1 MTYCRFII
9 IIFKIILLLLL
20 ILISNIKIK
29 RVCLK
34 LLNKFTCIS
43 EYIIIIFQVTWYA
56 FPDKKLL
63 HRYVR
68 LFAALLSLSVM
79 LHECNMY
86 IMCHSSSLSGWSNM
100 GSIST
105 RLRYSGNNN

>member
-1 MTYCRFII
+1 MTYCRYII
-9 IIFKIILLLLL
+9 IIAKIILLLL

-29 RVCLK
+29 RICLE
-34 LLNKFTCIS
+34 LLNKLTCIS
-43 EYIIIIFQVTWYA
+43 EYIIIIIFQVTRYE
-56 FPDKKLL
+56 FTDKKFL

-68 LFAALLSLSVM
+68 ISAALPSLSVM
-79 LHECNMY
+79 LHKCNMY
-86 IMCHSSSLSGWSNM
+86 IMCHSSSSSGRSNM